1 MGIFCRA
8 SACVLGERKMEAA
21 GLQLLPRE
29 SAASSLELYRTVA
42 MAGSIKLLMM
52 LMPWNDLMIGHGLRL
67 SGSVRPE
74 SPCLMIGHGLRLLG
88 SVRPE
93 SPLLMVEGNLVM
105 DS

>member
-1 MGIFCRA
+1 VGIFCRA
-8 SACVLGERKMEAA
+8 SACVPDERKMEAA
-21 GLQLLPRE
+21 GVQLLPRE
-29 SAASSLELYRTVA
+29 RVASSLELYRTLA
-42 MAGSIKLLMM
+42 MAGSIKPLMM

-74 SPCLMIGHGLRLLG
+74 SPCLMIGHGLRLSG

-93 SPLLMVEGNLVM
+93 SPLLKLEGNLVM